1 MSDLEAGFHTIHY
14 QVVSSLGQVSP
25 ARTSSFYRIP
35 ALEERFKDYAVTSVR
50 YWFDM
55 DQSVRE
61 DAYANGAATFD
72 VSDLE
77 TGFHTLHYQVVSS
90 LGEVSPA
97 RTSSFYRIPALEE
110 HFKDYAV
117 TSVRY
122 WFDMDQSVREAAY
135 ANGAATFDVSD
146 LEAGFHTIH
155 YQVVSSLGEVS
166 PARTSSFYRIP
177 ALEEHFKDYAVTSVR
192 YWFDNDISTMQ
203 TVAYDSESGTL
214 DLSRLAEGA
223 HTLNYQVISSDGQL
237 SPARSAAIDRWLY
250 DIYVSKTEQYSSQSV
265 SEDPL
270 FASKPDLKLHYL
282 PTDLGVRGHLTV
294 DDDVTLS
301 LGKYVHTVNL
311 GSQTANRFTKT
322 GLDYYHPT
330 TLVNKGF
337 VRADSVIVKMS
348 LSRDRWHFITLPFNA
363 NVNDIDVPG
372 DTYWALRRYDG
383 EARAAGMMADTWDDV
398 MPGERIE
405 AGKGYILQHTMEGQ
419 GQTSLLTFKAIN
431 DTRKNDIFTTRDV
444 TLPLE
449 EHQAEFAHNR
459 SWNLVGNPY
468 PCFFD
473 SRYIGH
479 NGTIIVWNGNGYQ
492 AYSLLDDKYVLMPFE
507 AFFVQRPVNSADL
520 TFNREGRQDT
530 HEARS
535 LAEARTII
543 GTGIVPAR
551 RILNFALSDGTDTDV
566 SRVVVNERSS
576 TGYESDR
583 DAPKF
588 MEEVPQS
595 PQLFSIDSGV
605 RYAINERPQGNGV
618 VTFSIYAPVAGE
630 YRFSLSGDA
639 GEATV
644 LDTGT
649 GIVWPMSQGDYVFEA
664 RAGMDNARLVVSLAG
679 NVTSVS
685 QVEAFGDGEIKA
697 VDGRIEFS
705 FGRAKSISVFGTDGR
720 KHYSGTVSDGT
731 VILPSGIY
739 IVNVDG
745 TSAKIVIK

>member
-1 MSDLEAGFHTIHY
+1 MRRTILILIPCLLLGCLP
-14 QVVSSLGQVSP
+14 VSAQELPDIQESI
-25 ARTSSFYRIP
+25 TS
-35 ALEERFKDYAVTSVR
+35 DYAVTGVR

-61 DAYANGAATFD
+61 ASYVSGTATFD

-90 LGEVSPA
+90 LGEVSPT
-97 RTSSFYRIPALEE
+97 RTSSFYRIPSEEE

-117 TSVRY
+117 T
-122 WFDMDQSVREAAY
+122 
-135 ANGAATFDVSD
+135 G
-146 LEAGFHTIH
+146 
-155 YQVVSSLGEVS
+155 
-166 PARTSSFYRIP
+166 
-177 ALEEHFKDYAVTSVR
+177 VR

-203 TVAYDSESGTL
+203 TEAYDAESRTL
-214 DLSRLAEGA
+214 NLSHLAEGA
-223 HTLNYQVISSDGQL
+223 HILNYQVVSSDGQL
-237 SPARSAAIDRWLY
+237 SPVRSAAVDRWLY
-250 DIYVSKTEQYSSQSV
+250 DIYVSKTEEYSGKSV

-270 FASKPDLKLHYL
+270 FATKPDLKLHYL

-294 DDDVTLS
+294 DDDATLS
-301 LGKYVHTVNL
+301 LGKYVQTVNL
-311 GSQTANRFTKT
+311 GSQTSSRFTKT
-322 GLDYYHPT
+322 GIDYYHPT
-330 TLVNKGF
+330 TLVNHGF
-337 VRADSVIVKMS
+337 VRADSVIVKMNVC
-348 LSRDRWHFITLPFNA
+348 RDRWHFVTLPFNA
-363 NVNDIDVPG
+363 SVSDIDVPG

-383 EARAAGMMADTWDDV
+383 EARAAGMMTDTWDDV
-398 MPGERIE
+398 KAGDRIE
-405 AGKGYILQHTMEGQ
+405 ARKGYILQLTKDGQ
-419 GQTSLLTFKAIN
+419 GQASLLTFKAIN
-431 DTRKNDIFTTRDV
+431 DTRKNDIFATQDV

-468 PCFFD
+468 PCFYD
-473 SRYIGH
+473 SRYIAHDG
-479 NGTIIVWNGNGYQ
+479 NIIVWNGNGYQ
-492 AYSLLDDKYVLMPFE
+492 AYSLTDDKYVLMPFE
-507 AFFVQRPVNSADL
+507 SFFVQRPVNSADI
-520 TFNREGRQDT
+520 TFSREGRQDT
-530 HEARS
+530 HEART
-535 LAEARTII
+535 LAEARTSA
-543 GTGIVPAR
+543 GVVPAR
-551 RILNFALSDGTDTDV
+551 RILNFTLSDGTDTDV

-576 TGYESDR
+576 AGYESDR

-588 MEEVPQS
+588 MQDVPLS
-595 PQLFSIDSGV
+595 PQLFSIDRGV
-605 RYAINERPQGNGV
+605 RYAINERPHGDGI

-639 GEATV
+639 GLPAGQAGDVTV

-664 RAGMDNARLVVSLAG
+664 RAGMDNARLVVSLTG

-720 KHYSGTVSDGT
+720 KHYGGTVSAAT
-731 VILPSGIY
+731 VTLPSGVY

-745 TSAKIVIK
+745 ISEKIVIK